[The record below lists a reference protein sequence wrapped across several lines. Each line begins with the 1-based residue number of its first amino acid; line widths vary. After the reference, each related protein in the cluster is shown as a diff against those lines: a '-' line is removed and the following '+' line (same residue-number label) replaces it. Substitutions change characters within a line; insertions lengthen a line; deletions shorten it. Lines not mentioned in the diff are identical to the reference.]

1 MSRAGPKAGAQNE
14 VASETEQK
22 RSAQGVALNDPEQK
36 RSSQQ
41 AVSNDKEQ
49 KHPEAG
55 APPEYDESIVQV
67 LASKV
72 LSDWLRNR
80 QQLLVPFT
88 LDLQKLEPSEVDVLV
103 HAMAAAAH
111 AGGEPGEKSRER
123 LDAALERL
131 NADDAQREALLQ
143 AMTQPKALRDVLAEV
158 GDVRLGAMVYAASL
172 LAIDRRRLVNRHFIR
187 YLAARLDLSHQLAR
201 SIEQRFRQAV

>member
-1 MSRAGPKAGAQNE
+1 MSEAEQLPAARHDPAVDIDQKRAVQRAGP
-14 VASETEQK
+14 
-22 RSAQGVALNDPEQK
+22 SAEKQRKPEQ
-36 RSSQQ
+36 
-41 AVSNDKEQ
+41 
-49 KHPEAG
+49 G

-67 LASKV
+67 LASKL

-88 LDLQKLEPSEVDVLV
+88 LDLQKLEPSEVDVLL
-103 HAMAAAAH
+103 HAMATAAH

-131 NADDAQREALLQ
+131 NADDARRDAFLQ
-143 AMTQPKALRDVLAEV
+143 ALTRPKALRDVLAQV
-158 GDVRLGAMVYAASL
+158 RDVRVGAMVYAASL

-187 YLAARLDLSHQLAR
+187 YLAARLDLSSQLAR
-201 SIEQRFRQAV
+201 SIEQRFRQAL